1 MSAAPIQWAGL
12 KHLAGTGGETQQAE
26 LAELAARLAVAPPDE
41 ATLYRVIAAS
51 DPAEIEAIRAAAERV
66 LLENRGDVVHRR
78 GLVEFSNRC
87 VCDCYYCGIRRG
99 NRALAR
105 YTLSIDAIVERARW
119 CAQAGYGS
127 LVLQSGERR
136 DARFVRLVG
145 DAVRTIKDAT
155 RSQALPDGLGIT
167 LSVGEQSAKTY
178 GDWFD
183 AGAHRYLL
191 RIETSSPGHYARL
204 HPAKQSYAARVDCL
218 KTLKAIGY
226 RVGSGVLIGFPG
238 QGVADLVADLLFL
251 RDIGVDMIGMGPY
264 IPHPASP
271 LNVGGDSALP
281 DAATML
287 QRALNMVAAA
297 RLLLP
302 KINIAATTAL
312 QTLSPDGRERAL
324 RFGANVVMPQ
334 ATPSKV
340 RGLYTLYSGKPCVDD
355 GLNECAGC
363 LERRIASVGRRLTR
377 DAWGDATGGG
387 RPEA

>member
-1 MSAAPIQWAGL
+1 MSAVPIERVGL
-12 KHLAGTGGETQQAE
+12 SHPAGTRGESEQAE
-26 LAELAARLAVAPPDE
+26 LAELATQLAAAPPDT
-41 ATLYRVIAAS
+41 ATLRRIVAAS
-51 DPAEIEAIRAAAERV
+51 DPAKIEAIRAAAERV

-87 VCDCYYCGIRRG
+87 VCDCRYCGIRRG
-99 NRALAR
+99 NRSLAR
-105 YTLSIDAIVERARW
+105 YTLSIDEIVERARW

-136 DARFVRLVG
+136 DTRFVRLVG
-145 DAVRTIKDAT
+145 DALRAVKDAT
-155 RSQALPDGLGIT
+155 RSHALPEGLGVT

-178 GDWFD
+178 AEWFE

-191 RIETSSPGHYARL
+191 RIETSSPEHFARL
-204 HPAKQSYAARVDCL
+204 HPARQSFAARVDCL
-218 KTLKAIGY
+218 KTLKTIGY

-238 QGVADLVADLLFL
+238 QSVDDLVADLLFL

-264 IPHPASP
+264 IPHPAAP
-271 LNVGGDSALP
+271 LPAAPGDSDAPLP
-281 DAATML
+281 DAATRL

-312 QTLSPDGRERAL
+312 QTLAPDGRERAL

-334 ATPSKV
+334 ATPTGV
-340 RGLYTLYSGKPCVDD
+340 RGLYTLYAGKPCVDD
-355 GLNECAGC
+355 GLNQCAGC
-363 LERRIASVGRRLTR
+363 LERRVAAVGRRLVR
-377 DAWGDATGGG
+377 DAWGDAG
-387 RPEA
+387 EA

>member
-1 MSAAPIQWAGL
+1 MSAEGSGL
-12 KHLAGTGGETQQAE
+12 VGV
-26 LAELAARLAVAPPDE
+26 AELAARLQAAPPD
-41 ATLYRVIAAS
+41 APTLRRIVAAS
-51 DPAEIEAIRAAAERV
+51 DPAEIEAIRAAADRV

-87 VCDCYYCGIRRG
+87 VCDCRYCGIRRG

-105 YTLSIDAIVERARW
+105 YTLTVDEIVERARG
-119 CAQAGYGS
+119 CAHAGYGS

-136 DARFVRLVG
+136 DTRFVRFVG
-145 DAVRTIKDAT
+145 DAVRAIKDAT
-155 RSQALPDGLGIT
+155 RSDARPDGLGIT

-178 GDWFD
+178 GEWFA

-191 RIETSSPGHYARL
+191 RIETSSPEHFARL
-204 HPAKQSYAARVDCL
+204 HPQRQSYAARVDCL
-218 KTLKAIGY
+218 RTLKAIGY

-238 QGVADLVADLLFL
+238 QSVDDLVDDLLFL
-251 RDIGVDMIGMGPY
+251 RDIRVDMIGMGPY

-271 LNVGGDSALP
+271 LDRPGSEVLP
-281 DAATML
+281 DERTRL

-312 QTLSPDGRERAL
+312 QTLAPDGRERAL

-334 ATPSKV
+334 ATPTGV
-340 RGLYTLYSGKPCVDD
+340 RGLYTLYAGKPCVDD

-363 LERRIASVGRRLTR
+363 LERRVAAVGRRLVR
-377 DAWGDATGGG
+377 DEWGDAAQQTCAEGISLSL
-387 RPEA
+387 

>member
-1 MSAAPIQWAGL
+1 VAGQG
-12 KHLAGTGGETQQAE
+12 K
-26 LAELAARLAVAPPDE
+26 LAELTTRLQAAPPD
-41 ATLYRVIAAS
+41 APTLRRIVAAS

-87 VCDCYYCGIRRG
+87 VCDCRYCGIRRG

-136 DARFVRLVG
+136 DTRFVRLVG
-145 DAVRTIKDAT
+145 DAVRAIKDAT
-155 RSQALPDGLGIT
+155 RSTTLPEGLGIT

-178 GDWFD
+178 AAWYG

-191 RIETSSPGHYARL
+191 RIETSSPEHFARL
-204 HPAKQSYAARVDCL
+204 HPACQSYAARVDCL
-218 KTLKAIGY
+218 RTLKAIGY

-238 QGVADLVADLLFL
+238 QSVDDLVDDLLFL
-251 RDIGVDMIGMGPY
+251 RDVGVDMIGMGPY
-264 IPHPASP
+264 IPHPAAP
-271 LNVGGDSALP
+271 LSAIDDNALP
-281 DAATML
+281 DQQTRL

-312 QTLSPDGRERAL
+312 QTLAPDGRERAL
-324 RFGANVVMPQ
+324 RYGANVVMPQ
-334 ATPSKV
+334 ATPSEV

-363 LERRIASVGRRLTR
+363 LERRVAAVGRRLTR
-377 DAWGDATGGG
+377 DAWGDATSSGQSEQRRGG
-387 RPEA
+387 